1 MSRSLKAHLLLVL
14 IAAIWGCTF
23 VLVKAALGY
32 ATPLL
37 FNALRMGLAA
47 VLMLVLYR
55 KQLFNMSRSTV
66 IAGAGVG
73 LCLFLGYQFQ
83 TTGLA
88 LTTPS
93 KSAFLTGSSNV
104 MVPLVL
110 IAFWRTRIHLWRIV
124 GIVAAFIGLFLM
136 TVPAGK
142 DGIADFARIN
152 TGDLLTMGCAV
163 SFAFQIILLG
173 RATQRFDF
181 KQIAVLQIVV
191 AAMLMFVSLPL
202 LEKPHLQLS
211 STLVWGIAVTGIFC
225 TALAFAV
232 QSWAQQFTPA
242 THTALIF
249 TLEPVFAWITS
260 FVYMHERLG
269 IRAGAGALLIM
280 AGVLVSE
287 LLGNV
292 QQPEPELAT
301 AQVGSDAR

>member
-1 MSRSLKAHLLLVL
+1 
-14 IAAIWGCTF
+14 
-23 VLVKAALGY
+23 
-32 ATPLL
+32 
-37 FNALRMGLAA
+37 
-47 VLMLVLYR
+47 
-55 KQLFNMSRSTV
+55 
-66 IAGAGVG
+66 
-73 LCLFLGYQFQ
+73 
-83 TTGLA
+83 
-88 LTTPS
+88 
-93 KSAFLTGSSNV
+93 
-104 MVPLVL
+104 MVPLIL
-110 IAFWRTRIHLWRIV
+110 IAFWRTHIHLWRIV

-191 AAMLMFVSLPL
+191 AAVLMFVSLPL

-211 STLVWGIAVTGIFC
+211 STLIWGVAVTGIFC

-260 FVYMHERLG
+260 FVVMHERLG

-280 AGVLVSE
+280 AGVLLSE

-292 QQPEPELAT
+292 QQPEPELAIEP
-301 AQVGSDAR
+301 VGSDAR